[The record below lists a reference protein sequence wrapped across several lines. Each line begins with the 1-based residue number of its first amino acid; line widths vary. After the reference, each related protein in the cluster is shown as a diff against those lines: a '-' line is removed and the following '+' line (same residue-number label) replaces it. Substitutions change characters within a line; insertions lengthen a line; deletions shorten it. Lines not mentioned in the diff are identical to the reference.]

1 MKSVAITAVSTQDV
15 RFQLK
20 PGEGVD
26 AIHTNPQYAY
36 AVTLLHTDATLN
48 GVGLAL
54 TLGAGT
60 EMVCDAIQ
68 VLAQPL
74 VGREIEEL
82 MADFGQVRNITTYSC
97 CQKESLCS
105 RKGFCE

>member
-1 MKSVAITAVSTQDV
+1 MKPVVITAVTTQDA

-36 AVTLLHTDATLN
+36 AVTLLHTDAALS

-68 VLAQPL
+68 TL
-74 VGREIEEL
+74 
-82 MADFGQVRNITTYSC
+82 
-97 CQKESLCS
+97 SLIHI
-105 RKGFCE
+105 

>member
-1 MKSVAITAVSTQDV
+1 MKSVVISAVNTQDA

-36 AVTLLHTDATLN
+36 AVTVLQTDSALT

-60 EMVCDAIQ
+60 EMVCDAIEA
-68 VLAQPL
+68 LAQ
-74 VGREIEEL
+74 
-82 MADFGQVRNITTYSC
+82 
-97 CQKESLCS
+97 
-105 RKGFCE
+105 

>member
-1 MKSVAITAVSTQDV
+1 MKSVVITAVSPRDA

-26 AIHTNPQYAY
+26 AIHSNPQYAY
-36 AVTLLHTDATLN
+36 AVTLLHTDAGLQ

-60 EMVCDAIQ
+60 EMVCDAI
-68 VLAQPL
+68 
-74 VGREIEEL
+74 
-82 MADFGQVRNITTYSC
+82 
-97 CQKESLCS
+97 
-105 RKGFCE
+105 

>member
-1 MKSVAITAVSTQDV
+1 MKSVVITAVSPRDA

-26 AIHTNPQYAY
+26 AIHSNPQYAY
-36 AVTLLHTDATLN
+36 AVTLLHTDAGLQ

-60 EMVCDAIQ
+60 EMVCDAI
-68 VLAQPL
+68 
-74 VGREIEEL
+74 R
-82 MADFGQVRNITTYSC
+82 RWR
-97 CQKESLCS
+97 S
-105 RKGFCE
+105 RWSGARSRS